1 MISVGFTNRFSG
13 NMFASGLS
21 VDYGTSML
29 VAKPGSATDQGD
41 GTDVSSKIG
50 VIGKQEL
57 ATNIQLGM
65 RFPNYKVL
73 NQSDARPWDFQQ
85 RLRSDGR
92 FRIIVF
98 AGNVADKS
106 QSARLQAF
114 CDRLTKSTLLSQHLH
129 KSVAVLT
136 VHSSKRT
143 EVELLRDF
151 PDVLHPFDA
160 KLGWDYDSVYVD
172 DVSYHEGF
180 GDAYKGYGVNKETGC
195 VVVTRPDQ
203 YVGYLDTLDEEGCVG
218 VEAYFK
224 GILVA

>member
-1 MISVGFTNRFSG
+1 
-13 NMFASGLS
+13 MFASGLS

-29 VAKPGSATDQGD
+29 VAKPGNAAEEGD
-41 GTDVSSKIG
+41 GTDVSSKLN
-50 VIGKQEL
+50 VVGKQEL
-57 ATNIQLGM
+57 ATNIPLGM
-65 RFPNYKVL
+65 RFPDYKVL
-73 NQSDARPWDFQQ
+73 NQSDGRPWHFQE

-98 AGNVADKS
+98 AGDVANS
-106 QSARLQAF
+106 AQSARLQGFCQRLAKSAF
-114 CDRLTKSTLLSQHLH
+114 LAPYLYKN
-129 KSVAVLT
+129 VAVLT

-180 GDAYKGYGVNKETGC
+180 GDAYNGYGVDKEKGC

-203 YVGYLDTLDEEGCVG
+203 YVGYIDTVDEEGFTGLEV
-218 VEAYFK
+218 YFK
-224 GILVA
+224 GILMS